1 MLVFATVNCFH
12 IICRIH
18 TKYLLHL
25 INDPPTH
32 KYLTNEIPIII
43 GFLIVCAQNV
53 STEMSEVKIKEGL
66 LICFKEIGFWF
77 YKSCNFAIIGNHWL
91 L

>member
-53 STEMSEVKIKEGL
+53 STEMSEMRSTLKKACL
-66 LICFKEIGFWF
+66 FASR
-77 YKSCNFAIIGNHWL
+77 KSVSGSINLVIL
-91 L
+91 K